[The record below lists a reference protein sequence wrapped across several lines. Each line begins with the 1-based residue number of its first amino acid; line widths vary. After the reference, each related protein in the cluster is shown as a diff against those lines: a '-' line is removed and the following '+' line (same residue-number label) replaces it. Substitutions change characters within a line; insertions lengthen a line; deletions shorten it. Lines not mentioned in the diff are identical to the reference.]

1 MNPDDIRWPEEALQI
16 RTSRAG
22 GAGGQHVNRTDSK
35 VDLLLDLKMVEGI
48 PPHVLSLFGPT
59 LRVVCQSERSQLQ
72 NLREALEKLRQRL
85 ADAWIPPAERVATKV
100 PKAQKRRRLTDK
112 RITSEKK
119 RIRRS
124 TDE

>member
-1 MNPDDIRWPEEALQI
+1 MNPEDIRWPEEALQI

-35 VDLLLDLKMVEGI
+35 VDLLLDLTLVEGI

>member
-1 MNPDDIRWPEEALQI
+1 MNPEDIRWPDEALQI

-35 VDLLLDLKMVEGI
+35 VDLLLDLTQVEGI
-48 PPHVLSLFGPT
+48 PLHVLEQLGPT

-72 NLREALEKLRQRL
+72 NLREALGKIRQRL
-85 ADAWIPPAERVATKV
+85 AELWVPPAERVATKV

-112 RITSEKK
+112 RILSEKK
-119 RIRRS
+119 RIRRGA
-124 TDE
+124 DE

>member
-1 MNPDDIRWPEEALQI
+1 MNPEDIRWPDEALQI

-35 VDLLLDLKMVEGI
+35 VDLLLDLTQVEGL
-48 PPHVLSLFGPT
+48 PPHVLEQLGPT

-72 NLREALEKLRQRL
+72 NLREALGKLRQRL
-85 ADAWIPPAERVATKV
+85 AELWVPPAERVATKV

-112 RITSEKK
+112 RILSEKK
-119 RIRRS
+119 RIRRGA
-124 TDE
+124 DD